1 MEKIEKTIIDNDFLI
16 DDIYVFTKN
25 NYSFLLG
32 KNGTSMIVSSDILN
46 NIKNK
51 ELNENLKIK
60 LLNHGLAELKDFGIS
75 ISKNES
81 NNIYFIIDVTKRC
94 NFDCIY
100 CFRNLED
107 KSVIDNK
114 TLEEICKYI
123 LNIVEEREMKSVTIQ
138 VWGGEPLLALDKIEY
153 IYNFFHNT
161 NINLFIDVETNGSLI
176 TEEVAKKLKDM
187 NISVG
192 VSLDGNESQQN
203 KQRKLVDGKPT
214 SDLVIKGIENLR
226 KYYGDTIGGIT
237 VITKYNYQDIDKIID
252 YFVNKLNIHSMKFNI
267 VRDNPNAM
275 EENIGLNK
283 DEIKTFANNLYDT
296 VKAYNRLGVDFHE
309 DNIKVRYD
317 NLMERANSNYC
328 CSRGCSGGINI
339 ISFDSKGNIYP
350 CEMIDYENVKIG
362 SIYHD
367 DNVSDN
373 KSFIEQVSIAKKNNI
388 YFKKKINKECDN
400 CPWYY
405 YCKGGCTSRILYSKG
420 KMKYDEV
427 ECEFNKVIY
436 ERLVNDILDDIGKD
450 N

>member
-32 KNGTSMIVSSDILN
+32 KNGTSMIVSNDILN

-60 LLNHGLAELKDFGIS
+60 LLNHGLAELKDIGIS

-107 KSVIDNK
+107 KSVVDNK
-114 TLEEICKYI
+114 TLEDICKYI

-138 VWGGEPLLALDKIEY
+138 VWGGEPLLALDKIDY
-153 IYNFFHNT
+153 IYNFFHNA
-161 NINLFIDVETNGSLI
+161 NVNLFIDVETNGSLI

-192 VSLDGNESQQN
+192 VSLDGNESHQN

-214 SDLVIKGIENLR
+214 SELVINGIKNLR
-226 KYYGDTIGGIT
+226 KFYGDTIGGIT

-267 VRDNPNAM
+267 VRDNPNAL
-275 EENIGLNK
+275 EENIGLTK
-283 DEIKTFANNLYDT
+283 EEIKTFANNLYDT
-296 VKAYNRLGVDFHE
+296 VKKYNSLGGFQE
-309 DNIKVRYD
+309 YNIKTRYD
-317 NLMERANSNYC
+317 NLIERDNSNYC
-328 CSRGCSGGINI
+328 CSRGCSGGVNI

-350 CEMIDYENVKIG
+350 CEMIDYEDVKIG

-367 DNVSDN
+367 DTISDN
-373 KSFIEQVSIAKKNNI
+373 KSLIEQVSIAKKNNI
-388 YFKKKINKECDN
+388 YFKKKEHKECDN